1 MANWSNPTLT
11 STYTNFLSELKD
23 RDDDLAKAFDGTTSS
38 NLATGT
44 IRWNSTANRWQKWTG
59 SVWAELTATYALTA
73 LTTTG
78 NAGIG
83 GTLAVTGATTLAAAT
98 ATTPATD
105 NNSTAVATTA
115 YVRAQAY
122 APLASPALTGTPTVP
137 TAAVGTNSTQA
148 ASTAFVLANS
158 LLKTG
163 GTMTGTLAITG
174 VSRLLV
180 RTSTAIEV
188 ESGFSDVVQQIVGGD
203 PFAVFRYDASGSSS
217 VTSWFCRS
225 RNAAVGE
232 HTILQANDGISRF
245 NFQGSDGA
253 KFVTAAR
260 FEAAVDGTP
269 GANDMPGRLVFSTTA
284 DGASSPT
291 EAMRL
296 TSDKYL
302 RMAAGTSGI
311 QFGGDTAAA
320 NALNDYEEGT
330 FTPTVIGLGTAGT
343 GTYQVQVGRY
353 TKIGDVVRFSL
364 IVKWNAHTGTGN
376 MRLAGLPF
384 TALNIDD
391 SGACFSI
398 LPTDL
403 TFSNNIAAIGAQ
415 NSTQVNLTTYS
426 SNATNVALPI
436 DTTGLIRVSGV
447 YEVA

>member
-23 RDDDLAKAFDGTTSS
+23 RDDDLARQFDGTTSS
-38 NLATGT
+38 NMATGT
-44 IRWNSTANRWQKWTG
+44 IRWNSTAKRWEKWTG

-163 GTMTGTLAITG
+163 GTITG
-174 VSRLLV
+174 NLNIESTSPFVRLV
-180 RTSTAIEV
+180 ETDGTSTHNQTFLIRDNNEFSARTLNSSGVPISSDYRIPSDSSGATGHIWAI
-188 ESGFSDVVQQIVGGD
+188 
-203 PFAVFRYDASGSSS
+203 
-217 VTSWFCRS
+217 
-225 RNAAVGE
+225 
-232 HTILQANDGISRF
+232 
-245 NFQGSDGA
+245 
-253 KFVTAAR
+253 
-260 FEAAVDGTP
+260 
-269 GANDMPGRLVFSTTA
+269 A
-284 DGASSPT
+284 DT

-296 TSDKYL
+296 TSNKYL
-302 RMAAGTSGI
+302 RMAAGTGGI

-330 FTPTVIGLGTAGT
+330 FTPTIIGMDTTGT
-343 GTYQVQVGRY
+343 GTYDAQIGRY
-353 TKIGDVVRFSL
+353 TKIGNVVHFQARVIWSL
-364 IVKWNAHTGTGN
+364 HTGSGPMRMKLGLLISNGSGRPPVALRYADLTSPASSIVQGYAITDTNEIVFDSVPIAGGAHTP
-376 MRLAGLPF
+376 LVLD
-384 TALNIDD
+384 TAAD
-391 SGACFSI
+391 
-398 LPTDL
+398 
-403 TFSNNIAAIGAQ
+403 IA
-415 NSTQVNLTTYS
+415 
-426 SNATNVALPI
+426 
-436 DTTGLIRVSGV
+436 VSGS
-447 YEVA
+447 YFI